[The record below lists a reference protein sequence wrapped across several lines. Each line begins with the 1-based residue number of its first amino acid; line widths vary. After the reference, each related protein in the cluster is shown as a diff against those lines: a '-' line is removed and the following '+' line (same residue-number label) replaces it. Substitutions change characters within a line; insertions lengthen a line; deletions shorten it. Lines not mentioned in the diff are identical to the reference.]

1 MDSFVDSR
9 RLTGP
14 NRHFGVPGAV
24 LEAIAPL
31 PVPPD
36 LLQRWRALV
45 LDSCAALGWPMPT
58 LDVRYGMRGTT
69 LALSAPLDQLFAATE
84 LNEWAWQHAVACND
98 GFHAPGHPAA
108 FDAGSAAHTL
118 HALAAAE
125 SNPALLALADIAHAQ
140 HLGLYLDDEQLSIGD
155 GRFGRSWPL
164 TQLPP
169 PDEVPWPELA
179 NIRKALVTG
188 SNGKTTSVRLLAA
201 ILRAM
206 GLHTGHSCT
215 DGLFIDDLP
224 IAAGDYSGP
233 AGARTILR
241 HPQVE
246 AAVLE
251 TARGGILRRGL
262 ALAHADVAL
271 VTGISAD
278 HFGEYGVHDLDDLA
292 LTKLAVAHAIDDSG
306 LLVLNADDAT
316 LTRHASKLDCR
327 ISWFARDDAHPLLAA
342 TRSAGGNTCGVR
354 DRVMLLH
361 VGGREHALGAI
372 DAMPLTAG
380 GVAGYNISNL
390 AGAAL
395 AAAALGAPAPL
406 IAEVFARFGATRGDN
421 SGRLMRWRI
430 AGFEVL
436 LDYAHNP
443 EGLDG
448 LLAVATHLG
457 ARGRLGLLLGQA
469 GNRGDDDIRALA
481 ATAARWQPQRVVL
494 KDIES
499 FLRGRAPGEVPALLR
514 AQLLASGLAQARID
528 IELDEVAAVRRL
540 LEWAQAGD
548 VIVLP
553 VHAVRARAQT
563 IALLNALEA
572 GGWREG
578 QPLPGN

>member
-1 MDSFVDSR
+1 MDSFVESR

-36 LLQRWRALV
+36 LVQRWRTLV
-45 LDSCAALGWPMPT
+45 CEGCTALGWPTPV

-84 LNEWAWQHAVACND
+84 LNEWAWQHAAACND

-108 FDAGSAAHTL
+108 GDAASAARTL

-125 SNPALLALADIAHAQ
+125 SNPALQALAHAAQAH

-155 GRFGRSWPL
+155 GRFGRSWPMA
-164 TQLPP
+164 QLPQ
-169 PDEVPWPELA
+169 PDEVPWPALA

-206 GLHTGHSCT
+206 GLRTGHSST
-215 DGLFIDDLP
+215 DGLFVDDLP
-224 IAAGDYSGP
+224 LAAGDYSGP

-241 HPQVE
+241 HAQVE

-316 LTRHASKLDCR
+316 LSRHASNLRCR
-327 ISWFARDDAHPLLAA
+327 ISWFARDYAHPLLAA
-342 TRSAGGNTCGVR
+342 TRNAGGNTCGVV

-361 VGGREHALGAI
+361 VGGLEHALGAI
-372 DAMPLTAG
+372 DAMPLSAG

-406 IAEVFARFGATRGDN
+406 IAEVFARFGTARGDN

-448 LLAVATHLG
+448 LLAVAAHLG
-457 ARGRLGLLLGQA
+457 AHGRLGLLLGQA
-469 GNRGDDDIRALA
+469 GNRGDEDIRALA
-481 ATAARWQPQRVVL
+481 AAAAGWQPQRVVL
-494 KDIES
+494 KDIEN
-499 FLRGRAPGEVPALLR
+499 FLRGRAPGEVPELLR
-514 AQLLASGLAQARID
+514 AQLLASGLAAAQIEV
-528 IELDEVAAVRRL
+528 ELDEVAAVRRL
-540 LEWAQAGD
+540 LDWAQAGD
-548 VIVLP
+548 IVVLP
-553 VHAVRARAQT
+553 VHAARARAQT
-563 IALLNALEA
+563 IALLDALES
-572 GGWREG
+572 GGWRVG
-578 QPLPGN
+578 QPLPGS